1 MARTPTGRPVGRPKG
16 TRTATVELVTLSFKA
31 PKELVE
37 RVKRYAKQCVRP
49 VSELVRDGLEW
60 RIGEGDPLNRRVGV
74 ETGGKTA
81 DEGNTGNTDRAGVR
95 AGSLH
100 GMLSALVAEVRQVHS
115 SVQALEQ
122 QLGRA
127 EGGEPSGNIGIT
139 ARGSGTPGQAGGQR
153 RATGPASGEQTT
165 RAWHARAFVFDP
177 AKHTWGE
184 LCHKGHDRE
193 GGQSVRE
200 QANNECVDCRWE
212 RSTAYKA
219 RQREAKRQA
228 QPA

>member
-31 PKELVE
+31 PKDLVE

-60 RIGEGDPLNRRVGV
+60 RIGEGDPLNRRVGG
-74 ETGGKTA
+74 ETGGKTT

-95 AGSLH
+95 AEALH

-127 EGGEPSGNIGIT
+127 EGG
-139 ARGSGTPGQAGGQR
+139 
-153 RATGPASGEQTT
+153 
-165 RAWHARAFVFDP
+165 RAF
-177 AKHTWGE
+177 
-184 LCHKGHDRE
+184 R
-193 GGQSVRE
+193 
-200 QANNECVDCRWE
+200 
-212 RSTAYKA
+212 
-219 RQREAKRQA
+219 
-228 QPA
+228 